1 MSSENASGD
10 DAYVHTP
17 DSVEDPADDA
27 SADETESGGP
37 SGPLL
42 VGVVTLAT
50 LVIPGVIYLYP
61 TLLADHVPFLVA
73 MLALPFI
80 PALLLGG
87 MGVWAMKE

>member
-1 MSSENASGD
+1 VSSENDDGGYMHTPEAAGGVD
-10 DAYVHTP
+10 DA
-17 DSVEDPADDA
+17 DGGDGEQ
-27 SADETESGGP
+27 GGP
-37 SGPLL
+37 GGWLL

-50 LVIPGVIYLYP
+50 LVIPGIIYLYP

-87 MGVWAMKE
+87 VGVWAIKE

>member
-1 MSSENASGD
+1 MSSEND
-10 DAYVHTP
+10 DDGGYVHTP
-17 DSVEDPADDA
+17 DAADDDDA
-27 SADETESGGP
+27 AGESGGP
-37 SGPLL
+37 SGWLL

-50 LVIPGVIYLYP
+50 LVIPGLIYLYP
-61 TLLADHVPFLVA
+61 TVLADHVPFLVA

>member
-1 MSSENASGD
+1 MSSENGD
-10 DAYVHTP
+10 DGYVHTP
-17 DSVEDPADDA
+17 GGVDDA
-27 SADETESGGP
+27 DGADAESGEQGGP
-37 SGPLL
+37 SGWIL

-50 LVIPGVIYLYP
+50 LVIPGIIYLYP

-87 MGVWAMKE
+87 VGVWAMKE